1 MTNDGE
7 LADLM
12 THPSSH
18 LNKTYRARLDR
29 PLTSEEKE
37 KMEKGIFLEDGLTAP
52 CKLHLLEDNRVDITI
67 HEGRNR
73 QVRRMFEHFGIKVLS
88 LTRISIGNI
97 KLGSL
102 KKGEYIEL
110 PINIVEQIK
119 KECLFNKK
127 HNTYK
132 RIKP

>member
-1 MTNDGE
+1 
-7 LADLM
+7 
-12 THPSSH
+12 
-18 LNKTYRARLDR
+18 
-29 PLTSEEKE
+29 
-37 KMEKGIFLEDGLTAP
+37 
-52 CKLHLLEDNRVDITI
+52 
-67 HEGRNR
+67 
-73 QVRRMFEHFGIKVLS
+73 MFEHFGIKVLS